1 MYTCEDCDCDCGNC
15 DKRNCGCECH
25 NIEDL
30 DLPALKFIAVKEGDL
45 TDFETSQIMRANT
58 KNEYFGILSN
68 VEDGNEVIEYGERF
82 SAIMLKQSWS
92 SSDQKLMKEYHK
104 FKKSNTETSFA
115 SSSSSRLII
124 PPSSP
129 SVGKG
134 KTNKTGDN
142 RTITPPIK
150 KATKMTAPK
159 PSKKS
164 TPKMNKVQ
172 QTPRIIQ
179 VKKKQNNSSSDSS
192 DSSDCDD

>member
-1 MYTCEDCDCDCGNC
+1 MYRCEDCDCDCGNC
-15 DKRNCGCECH
+15 NKRNCGCECH
-25 NIEDL
+25 EVEDL

-58 KNEYFGILSN
+58 KNEYFGVLSN
-68 VEDGNEVIEYGERF
+68 VENGDEVIEYGERF

-92 SSDQKLMKEYHK
+92 SSDQKLMKEYEK
-104 FKKSNTETSFA
+104 FKKSNTASFA

-124 PPSSP
+124 PPPSP
-129 SVGKG
+129 SVGKPTS
-134 KTNKTGDN
+134 KTSDK

-150 KATKMTAPK
+150 KAKIASKPSK

-172 QTPRIIQ
+172 QTSRIIQ
-179 VKKKQNNSSSDSS
+179 VKEK
-192 DSSDCDD
+192 